1 MLPLPNALI
10 ETWFSTGD
18 TASLHLYSKSSS
30 LLTLLEA
37 HPGFSPS
44 LMYSQPSLSP
54 GIVPQS
60 FNDLKSQHLSFSLFL
75 SICPTP
81 HLFLSAPNPLP
92 SFLSHS
98 ESYWCLRLHWHCSG
112 FSQWLNNYLLLLNL
126 EDSLSHFTDFLVTW
140 VITDP
145 LLLPLSPWSQWF
157 C

>member
-44 LMYSQPSLSP
+44 LMYSQPSLSRHRP
-54 GIVPQS
+54 TEFQWSQISTSFLLSLSLHLPHPAPFSICPQPSPLFS
-60 FNDLKSQHLSFSLFL
+60 FSFWKLLVSTAPLTLFWIQSMTQQLPPVAKSRRLSFSF
-75 SICPTP
+75 
-81 HLFLSAPNPLP
+81 H
-92 SFLSHS
+92 
-98 ESYWCLRLHWHCSG
+98 
-112 FSQWLNNYLLLLNL
+112 
-126 EDSLSHFTDFLVTW
+126 FLVTW

>member
-54 GIVPQS
+54 GVVPQS
-60 FNDLKSQHLSFSLFL
+60 YNDLKSQHLSFSLFL

-81 HLFLSAPNPLP
+81 HLFLSAPTLSPLF
-92 SFLSHS
+92 FLI
-98 ESYWCLRLHWHCSG
+98 LKMA
-112 FSQWLNNYLLLLNL
+112 
-126 EDSLSHFTDFLVTW
+126 
-140 VITDP
+140 P
-145 LLLPLSPWSQWF
+145 LTLFWIQSMTQQLLPVAKSRRLSFSLHRLLGNMSHH
-157 C
+157 